1 MDDLVA
7 KQNEVL
13 IGLLARSTIGVESIH
28 QTVTKGKKNPA
39 AYIEAYN
46 ALSGS
51 VGVTQAAKIAGVSK
65 GTMSDTLKS
74 WEEEGIVYDVGEPNR
89 PLYKRLL
96 VLPAQS
102 VRGVKRKD

>member
-1 MDDLVA
+1 MDDLVV

-13 IGLLARSTIGVESIH
+13 IGLLARWTIGVDSIH
-28 QTVTKGKKNPA
+28 ETVAKGKKNPA
-39 AYIEAYN
+39 AYIQAYN
-46 ALSGS
+46 ALTGS
-51 VGVTQAAKIAGVSK
+51 VGVTEAAKIAGVSK

-74 WEEEGIVYDVGEPNR
+74 WEEEGIVYDIGEPNR

-102 VRGVKRKD
+102 VHRGKRKD